1 MATPYEPQIGD
12 WYLTQEGGSF
22 EVIAVDPD
30 EGSVEIQYFDG
41 AIEELDMESWYAMEI
56 KPREVPEDWSGPFDD
71 LVKDDFGDTDQ
82 ARHLD
87 EWSNPLDS
95 LDWEK

>member
-1 MATPYEPQIGD
+1 MATPYEPLVGD
-12 WYLTQEGGSF
+12 WYLTEEGASF
-22 EVIAVDPD
+22 EVIAVDSD
-30 EGSVEIQYFDG
+30 ENLVEIQYFDG

-71 LVKDDFGDTDQ
+71 LEKDDFGDTEQ
-82 ARHLD
+82 ARHPD

>member
-1 MATPYEPQIGD
+1 MATRYEPAVGD
-12 WYLTQEGGSF
+12 WYKTQEGAAF

-30 EGSVEIQYFDG
+30 EEVVEVQYFDG
-41 AIEELDMESWYAMEI
+41 AVEELEMESWYAMELQ
-56 KPREVPEDWSGPFDD
+56 PRAAPEDWSGPFDD
-71 LVKDDFGDTDQ
+71 LVRDDFGDTEQ
-82 ARHLD
+82 VRHPD